1 MPSWAIHV
9 SSVTYCSP
17 LAPVLK
23 SAIRTIVKA
32 SASRAPSSV
41 IQRAARPAKRPRTP
55 AASGSQSRM
64 ERCRVIRSGRLDQEV
79 QAHADQ
85 AEEHECRV
93 HPQEAGLQA
102 ADGGRGGLDDGR
114 GPADER
120 AVDEDPLERLL
131 AEAPDPGERAD
142 EERLVELVEVPLVD
156 EEAVQEGEALLQAG
170 APPPGAPPQRVG
182 GGKAPAAA
190 GGAPPR
196 A

>member
-9 SSVTYCSP
+9 SSVTYCRP
-17 LAPVLK
+17 LALVLK
-23 SAIRTIVKA
+23 SAIRAIAKA

-85 AEEHECRV
+85 AEEHERRV
-93 HPQEAGLQA
+93 HPQEA
-102 ADGGRGGLDDGR
+102 DGGRRGLDDGR

-120 AVDEDPLERLL
+120 PVDEDPLERLL

-156 EEAVQEGEALLQAG
+156 EEAVQESGTLLQG
-170 APPPGAPPQRVG
+170 GRPPPGG
-182 GGKAPAAA
+182 
-190 GGAPPR
+190 
-196 A
+196 